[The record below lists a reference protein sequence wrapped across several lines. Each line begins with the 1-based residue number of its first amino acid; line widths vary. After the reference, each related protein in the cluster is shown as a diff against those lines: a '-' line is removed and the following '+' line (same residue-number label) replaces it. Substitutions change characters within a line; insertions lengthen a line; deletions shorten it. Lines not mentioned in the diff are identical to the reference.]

1 MNAST
6 ARRQSP
12 VWLRGE
18 DCDIADFRALVEV
31 GTELADYPHAD
42 AVERGV
48 LIYGERLRAELASG
62 ADLRDVKAEL
72 VHALMDGPGIAVF
85 KGAYQDTTVIDRA
98 TAAFNELIDE
108 QKAAGTWP
116 VATTSHPQ
124 GRTIGCGTRW
134 RSWLYTVPKRS
145 PTTTPTTSSPS
156 RPQPGSVR
164 TIR

>member
-1 MNAST
+1 MNAPT

-108 QKAAGTWP
+108 QKAAG
-116 VATTSHPQ
+116 VAGGDHFAPP

-134 RSWLYTVPKRS
+134 RSWLCTVPRFS